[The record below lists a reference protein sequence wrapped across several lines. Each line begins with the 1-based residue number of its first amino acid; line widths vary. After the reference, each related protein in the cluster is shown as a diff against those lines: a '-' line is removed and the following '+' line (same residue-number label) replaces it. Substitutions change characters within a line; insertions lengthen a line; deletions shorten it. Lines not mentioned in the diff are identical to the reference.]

1 MKMKEVM
8 EKTGLTRKTVLFYE
22 EQGLLTPQ
30 VTRMNGREYRE
41 YDETHIELL
50 RSIATL
56 RKSGFSIDEIRRM
69 QASNAAVQPIFME
82 YRQRLTQQKQEL
94 DQLFL
99 TVSAIQP
106 DDLGTMQNLIGQLH
120 TASASLPL
128 PASDCTPHFRYLDD
142 EESKLQPPPKEPALH
157 ADAQPVKIDQD
168 HLLNTGQLGMKKTL
182 DDLKEDLQEQPGRG
196 VPNQP
201 AGSCLMDVLEA
212 ALVLVLVLTLLD
224 SLAVAQNGGS
234 AKAFLPNLIVI
245 GVIAVLLLGGFW
257 WRRRRRR

>member
-22 EQGLLTPQ
+22 EQGLFTPQ
-30 VTRMNGREYRE
+30 ITCMNGREYRE
-41 YDETHIELL
+41 YDKTHIELL

-69 QASNAAVQPIFME
+69 QASDAAVQPIFTE
-82 YRQRLTQQKQEL
+82 YSQRLTQQKQEL

-106 DDLGTMQNLIGQLH
+106 DDLVTMQTLIGQLQ

-128 PASDCTPHFRYLDD
+128 PVSDCPPHFRYLD
-142 EESKLQPPPKEPALH
+142 EEEAKLQPPPKEPTLH
-157 ADAQPVKIDQD
+157 ADAQPIKIDQD
-168 HLLNTGQLGMKKTL
+168 HLLNTGQLGKKKAL
-182 DDLKEDLQEQPGRG
+182 DDLKEDLQEPSGRG
-196 VPNQP
+196 VPNRP

-224 SLAVAQNGGS
+224 LLAVRHNGGS
-234 AKAFLPNLIVI
+234 ARAFLPNLVVI
-245 GVIAVLLLGGFW
+245 GVITLLLLGGSW
-257 WRRRRRR
+257 WRRRRGR